1 MPQRSSEQEPSNSE
15 AGKLRTFGLLGGC
28 GAVAILLQTSVLP
41 ALPFAPDL
49 LLIVCVYLGIY
60 HRSVGGAAWAFF
72 LGYALDSCSGLPVGA
87 HTLAMS
93 LVFSAAALM
102 SQSLWM
108 NNPVSVCGLIAMAV
122 LLKMVTFL
130 FLHEV
135 EWVSVLFL
143 PLVARYVLWDVLAS
157 ILLTPLIFALLTVG
171 ERAPSRA

>member
-1 MPQRSSEQEPSNSE
+1 M
-15 AGKLRTFGLLGGC
+15 FGLLGAC
-28 GAVAILLQTSVLP
+28 GAGAILLQTSVLP

-93 LVFSAAALM
+93 LVFSAVALV

-108 NNPVSVCGLIAMAV
+108 NNPVSVFGLIALAV
-122 LLKMVTFL
+122 LLKTVTFL
-130 FLHEV
+130 FLYEV
-135 EWVSVLFL
+135 AWASVLFL
-143 PLVARYVLWDVLAS
+143 PLVARHVLWNVLFS